1 MFKKIKGNNFLFFFF
16 ALTASN
22 SKWFSGKNEFWV
34 SHVSVEMR
42 YTELQKHH
50 NIVEN
55 PTPCPAFGGGTGPN
69 QKPGSDICSVLR
81 AAACEQACYD
91 AFFKRH

>member
-1 MFKKIKGNNFLFFFF
+1 MFKKIKGNNFLFLFF

-22 SKWFSGKNEFWV
+22 SKWFSGKKEFWV

-50 NIVEN
+50 NIV
-55 PTPCPAFGGGTGPN
+55 GGTGPN

-91 AFFKRH
+91 VFF